1 MQHTVTWPDRLRIE
15 RLIWF
20 LDQQL
25 YDLPRKRRIDTRRE
39 VRANLLAAAQEVG
52 AKEALRRVGASRQL
66 AESYLSAELGSGPR
80 HSWIAAT
87 YFAALVPLALNFFL
101 SEATNAYAQAVTAAD
116 PHATGTHTWHGVTW
130 LQNAVTFTFDHGVAS
145 HSGGSWT
152 VLVYVLWIAGTIA
165 CGRLWRLLPLH
176 RGSTPAT
183 PGAE

>member
-1 MQHTVTWPDRLRIE
+1 MQHTVTRRDRLRIE

-52 AKEALRRVGASRQL
+52 AKEALRRVGASRKL
-66 AESYLSAELGSGPR
+66 AESYLTAELGNGPR
-80 HSWIAAT
+80 HSWIAAA

-101 SEATNAYAQAVTAAD
+101 SEATNAYSEAVTAAD

-130 LQNAVTFTFDHGVAS
+130 LQNTVTFTVDHGTTS
-145 HSGGSWT
+145 NSGGSWT
-152 VLVYVLWIAGTIA
+152 VLAYVLWIAGTVA
-165 CGRLWRLLPLH
+165 CGRLWRLLP
-176 RGSTPAT
+176 RYRATPAA